1 MDITI
6 ITSIIFS
13 FACIIVG
20 FLLEGGA
27 LGALYQFTALLIVVG
42 GTIGAVGVAFPGKT
56 LKRFPKVFSIAFKKR
71 NSNLIENVEF
81 FKEITVKTRK
91 NGLLSLEADLNNPET
106 DTFIKKGLQMIVD
119 GVDPEIMK
127 GSLETRLEQIS
138 ERHHQGISIFEAA
151 GGYAPTMGIIGTVM
165 GLVQVLSNL
174 DDPSTLGPKIAVA
187 FIATLYGIGTANLIW
202 LPIANKLK
210 ILSTEEI
217 IEKEMCIEALLLVQ
231 AGASPSSIIS
241 KLEGF
246 LTEEDI
252 KKLESSE
259 GK

>member
-1 MDITI
+1 
-6 ITSIIFS
+6 
-13 FACIIVG
+13 
-20 FLLEGGA
+20 
-27 LGALYQFTALLIVVG
+27 
-42 GTIGAVGVAFPGKT
+42 
-56 LKRFPKVFSIAFKKR
+56 
-71 NSNLIENVEF
+71 
-81 FKEITVKTRK
+81 
-91 NGLLSLEADLNNPET
+91 
-106 DTFIKKGLQMIVD
+106 MIVD

-138 ERHHQGISIFEAA
+138 ERHNQGISIFEAA